1 MKNIVLIGMP
11 ACGKSS
17 VGVILAK
24 TAAMSFVDT
33 DLLIQEREGEK
44 LQFLIDNRGMDAFLK
59 IEESVLTDL
68 KAEHSVISTGGSAV
82 YSEAA
87 MKNLGENGV
96 IVYLK
101 LPLGEIERRL
111 NNIKTRGIAMKPGE
125 SLSDLYDYRVP
136 FYERYADLTIEAEGL
151 SIEEI
156 IEEILKRV

>member
-1 MKNIVLIGMP
+1 M
-11 ACGKSS
+11 
-17 VGVILAK
+17 
-24 TAAMSFVDT
+24 
-33 DLLIQEREGEK
+33 
-44 LQFLIDNRGMDAFLK
+44 K

-156 IEEILKRV
+156 IEEILKRI